1 MAPTPSQRLYEMGD
15 RLRAAEAKP
24 VELPAH
30 LVQPE
35 SRKPIRPFGREVS
48 EAELQDW
55 LQQISNANPWLAL
68 TYRNIDLVTKTF
80 LFDERLSPQHT
91 MADLIQ
97 AVKIA
102 DAEQRLDK
110 NAPPPPPQ
118 FPDDDL
124 SQPLSEG
131 ELPLPLDA
139 TPSEQRRASVNQMR
153 NLVARLKRYEVWQRK
168 QHQEPQTVFRQY

>member
-24 VELPAH
+24 VELPKH

-35 SRKPIRPFGREVS
+35 SRKPIRPLGREVS
-48 EAELQDW
+48 EPELQDW
-55 LQQISNANPWLAL
+55 LQQISNANPWFAL

-110 NAPPPPPQ
+110 NAPPPKPKFEDSIEPWKL
-118 FPDDDL
+118 PM
-124 SQPLSEG
+124 PTPAW
-131 ELPLPLDA
+131 ELRKA
-139 TPSEQRRASVNQMR
+139 TKEQLADYIERA
-153 NLVARLKRYEVWQRK
+153 KRYEVWLKENQS
-168 QHQEPQTVFRQY
+168 E